1 MKVIDYKKVNI
12 NKINYHNPV
21 KTAGGSQISKTF
33 YRHNGE
39 EIPIYIQTPRLKNI
53 SNLEVNDSKTF
64 IELELDKKHINFYE
78 FINNIDD
85 NNITET
91 HAKSEDWFDQK
102 LPMDVID
109 DFYKTNIKMR
119 RYNKAPVVK
128 FKLPLGK
135 NKKCDIF
142 GDDLQ
147 PIDISQIKKNMDVIC
162 ILELQGIK
170 FFKQRFETEW
180 NVVQLRAYLN
190 TEDNK
195 PRECLIDESLLSE
208 AEGDYELESETFL
221 DLEGKTSDTKTVEIN
236 KTSEKGNK
244 DTQVEVF
251 KVEDTSF
258 SGNQDNICLDIT
270 PIEEPVSKPIEEEI
284 VEEVYREEPVEPEA
298 VEAVEAVE
306 SVEPEPVEP
315 EPVEPEP
322 VEPES
327 VEAVEPESVE
337 PESVEPEPVE
347 AVETVDLGEEDS
359 DLDTSDAE
367 SKTDNNLDNY
377 YSDNFSDEEEIC
389 EGLENNLTEINFLEE
404 SETIE
409 SSESNSNKLEE
420 DLEYQDKSIGELIDE
435 INKLKKLAF
444 EKDEEVL
451 QLKTKYKNLYSELNL

>member
-1 MKVIDYKKVNI
+1 MKVIDYKKVNL

-21 KTAGGSQISKTF
+21 KTVGGSQISKTF

-85 NNITET
+85 NNISET
-91 HAKSEDWFDQK
+91 HAKSEDWFEQK

-119 RYNKAPVVK
+119 RYNKAPVIK

-208 AEGDYELESETFL
+208 AEGDDELESETFL
-221 DLEGKTSDTKTVEIN
+221 NLEGKTSDTKTVEIT
-236 KTSEKGNK
+236 KTPEKNNK

-251 KVEDTSF
+251 KIEDTSF

-270 PIEEPVSKPIEEEI
+270 PIEEPVSQPIEEAI
-284 VEEVYREEPVEPEA
+284 IEEVYREKAAEPEA
-298 VEAVEAVE
+298 VETVSPVAVEPVEAVE
-306 SVEPEPVEP
+306 TVDLVEPVKPVEPVE
-315 EPVEPEP
+315 
-322 VEPES
+322 S
-327 VEAVEPESVE
+327 
-337 PESVEPEPVE
+337 
-347 AVETVDLGEEDS
+347 VETVDLGEEDS
-359 DLDTSDAE
+359 DIDTSDTE

-404 SETIE
+404 PENVEYSEPNT
-409 SSESNSNKLEE
+409 NKSEE
-420 DLEYQDKSIGELIDE
+420 DLEYQDKSIGELIEE

>member
-91 HAKSEDWFDQK
+91 HAKSEDWFEQK

-119 RYNKAPVVK
+119 RYNKAPVIK

-190 TEDNK
+190 SEENK
-195 PRECLIDESLLSE
+195 PRECLIDESLLSD
-208 AEGDYELESETFL
+208 AEMGEDLETETFL
-221 DLEGKTSDTKTVEIN
+221 NPKNSDPDTKNIEITKSLEKN
-236 KTSEKGNK
+236 KT

-251 KVEDTSF
+251 KVEETSF
-258 SGNQDNICLDIT
+258 SENKDNISLEIKPVEESSVEKVVPILEELT
-270 PIEEPVSKPIEEEI
+270 QPIEESNLNEEQTPEKISQPIEEVVEVYSEVPDENPELEVTPEKVEVQPPVLEETI
-284 VEEVYREEPVEPEA
+284 DLGDDESTMDTEEEVENN
-298 VEAVEAVE
+298 
-306 SVEPEPVEP
+306 
-315 EPVEPEP
+315 
-322 VEPES
+322 
-327 VEAVEPESVE
+327 
-337 PESVEPEPVE
+337 
-347 AVETVDLGEEDS
+347 S
-359 DLDTSDAE
+359 DLE
-367 SKTDNNLDNY
+367 SDNNLDNY

-404 SETIE
+404 SEMTTA
-409 SSESNSNKLEE
+409 SEPDTNKSKE
-420 DLEYQDKSIGELIDE
+420 DLEYQNKSIGELIEE

-444 EKDEEVL
+444 QKDEEVL